1 MVFTRWTRRSDSVF
15 LSLGR
20 SIKISALTAGYFLL
34 NAFTTNAQTDTIKI
48 QEVTISAYK
57 TPVNFA
63 DAARIIS
70 LLSAGE
76 IEDAPLTSIN
86 DALKSAMNV
95 DVRERGVYGV
105 QSDLNIRGGS
115 FDQNVVLINGV
126 RMSDPQT
133 GHFQMNLPIDLIDIE
148 RIEMLHGASS
158 SLYGNNAFSG
168 AINIITGN
176 DDRSGVKV
184 GLLAGEHELF
194 GGNIALNLSTKKI
207 KNYLS
212 VAKKVSA
219 GYTQNTDFDILN
231 LFYKGKLITD
241 AGALQ
246 LQAGYLDKS
255 FGANNFY
262 TPVYPNQYEENKTWM
277 ANLKFFTNGNFKI
290 SPSIYFRRNFD
301 RFELFRNNPP
311 AWYSNHNYHTTDVY
325 GAEIGTQF
333 NTGSGQMALGADWNT
348 ESILSNKLGE
358 VLDNEQAIKGVEG
371 VSYTNGKTRQNF
383 TAFFE
388 QRFRFNNLQISTSLS
403 ANFNSMFDWNFYPG
417 IDLSLN
423 INPNFKLIASA
434 SRSGRIPTYTDLYY
448 VGPTNIGNPDLKT
461 ETANTFEFGSKYIT
475 KTLIIQ
481 SAIFFRQGNN
491 IIDWVK
497 INADD
502 PWQSNN
508 IVAINTIGVEISAK
522 FMFQEKYGDKFPVHF
537 LQFNYAYLDMDKS
550 SDLYTSKYVL
560 DYLRHNAGL
569 TINHNIVKN
578 LTANWQMNFQYRNG
592 SYFPY
597 TEESGIWAYRNA
609 KNYEPLYLMD
619 LKITY
624 RYENFDFYIQGK
636 NIFDNEQQDI
646 ENVLLPGRWISG
658 GLLINLKFN

>member
-1 MVFTRWTRRSDSVF
+1 MRKNLFIPIFRKKMVFTRWTRRSDSVF

-231 LFYKGKLITD
+231 LFYKGKLITE

-311 AWYSNHNYHTTDVY
+311 AWYTNHNYHTTDVY

-388 QRFRFNNLQISTSLS
+388 QRFRFNNFQISTSLS

-491 IIDWVK
+491 II
-497 INADD
+497 
-502 PWQSNN
+502 
-508 IVAINTIGVEISAK
+508 
-522 FMFQEKYGDKFPVHF
+522 
-537 LQFNYAYLDMDKS
+537 
-550 SDLYTSKYVL
+550 
-560 DYLRHNAGL
+560 
-569 TINHNIVKN
+569 
-578 LTANWQMNFQYRNG
+578 
-592 SYFPY
+592 
-597 TEESGIWAYRNA
+597 
-609 KNYEPLYLMD
+609 
-619 LKITY
+619 
-624 RYENFDFYIQGK
+624 
-636 NIFDNEQQDI
+636 
-646 ENVLLPGRWISG
+646 
-658 GLLINLKFN
+658 